1 MNSGECSS
9 GDEMAEPQ
17 EIGTTVLDQVVGG
30 GLLYAV
36 PLFVISLVLFVEG
49 SKRIPM
55 TVGLVGFVVGFGMVG
70 PLYGLLGASPPVSEG
85 QFRLLA
91 AIGIGV
97 ISVSVAQ
104 VSMRFLAAILVFLII
119 TNLINAGT
127 EIDVDFEGDPFLSGV
142 LTLIAF
148 FLSISFRR
156 LIPSLMA
163 GLVGTL
169 GMMLAIYVALGWDVN
184 RLDGVSAPDA
194 YLALVGMVISVYVQ
208 WENMK
213 QARAEKEQEEEKV
226 YDFEF

>member
-1 MNSGECSS
+1 M
-9 GDEMAEPQ
+9 
-17 EIGTTVLDQVVGG
+17 
-30 GLLYAV
+30 
-36 PLFVISLVLFVEG
+36 
-49 SKRIPM
+49 
-55 TVGLVGFVVGFGMVG
+55 
-70 PLYGLLGASPPVSEG
+70 SEG